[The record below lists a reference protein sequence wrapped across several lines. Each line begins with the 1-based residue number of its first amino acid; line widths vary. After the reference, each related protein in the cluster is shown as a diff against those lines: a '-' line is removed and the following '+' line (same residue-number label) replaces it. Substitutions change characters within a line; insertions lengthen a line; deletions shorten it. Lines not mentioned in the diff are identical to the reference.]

1 MKKTKKVLF
10 NMLCVVLLFSVMVF
24 GMTGCGTKQQDERNG
39 RNEEEKVFADL
50 EEEDDRENDTE
61 DDIEDEKPVRRPQGN
76 TFNNVSFQVE
86 EDGSLVIFDDDLEFV
101 WYQDAS
107 DQSINYFGGPSE
119 VYYGEDAYDYITRDY
134 ADNGVYRKK
143 SVFNFSEEKMAEFFE
158 AAEEEPIYARENMI
172 CMILHHED
180 IVVEDEYQEELDN
193 ADGISPDTY
202 YWGFYDG
209 NIFMCYNIESG
220 SLMTWIPVEGGTDE
234 GQIGGYDAEDG
245 DDSGEGVSSG
255 KDSHS
260 IEVGSGIV
268 TLDIPEDAE
277 DVFAESY
284 TLTYYLGGISVDY
297 SDSFCELS
305 DDAMEELRDSYDIFS
320 ADEPDNSSN
329 IEPKQTKVGKYDA
342 YYCRAVSTY
351 SDGSGYVFYC
361 FLIDIGEDNYLDV
374 TLSGDLDE
382 LTEERAFELADVKL
396 R

>member
-24 GMTGCGTKQQDERNG
+24 GMTGCGNKQQDERNG

-180 IVVEDEYQEELDN
+180 IVVEDEYQEELDH
-193 ADGISPDTY
+193 AGGISPDTY

-234 GQIGGYDAEDG
+234 GQIGGYDAE
-245 DDSGEGVSSG
+245 
-255 KDSHS
+255 DSHS

-320 ADEPDNSSN
+320 ADEPDNSLN
-329 IEPKQTKVGKYDA
+329 IEPIQTKVGKYDA